1 MKRYMRT
8 DHKSGIINYAPTLD
22 DLVEKNDTC
31 SYKHVLDD
39 WSEQRM
45 EVSQRENSFAMKQG
59 TYCSPYVCLCN
70 NS

>member
-1 MKRYMRT
+1 MRT
-8 DHKSGIINYAPTLD
+8 DHKRGIINYAPTLD

-45 EVSQRENSFAMKQG
+45 EVA
-59 TYCSPYVCLCN
+59 C
-70 NS
+70 